1 MPHPTAISR
10 GVVHG
15 WFSECRDKQDCTK
28 TYKNTCMMN
37 SNGLRIYSDK
47 YMASCQTVVVVEK
60 VPKDFVDRVVP
71 KVRACGFQIRDAPDG
86 KQLTTRVGNAGIEK
100 NYWVRISANGL
111 NVTKPDETD
120 KMVMCLHGIGNS

>member
-1 MPHPTAISR
+1 
-10 GVVHG
+10 
-15 WFSECRDKQDCTK
+15 
-28 TYKNTCMMN
+28 MN